1 MRYCV
6 CLYTAEF
13 LTGNALHS
21 LILLLIVLAAIA
33 GCAPR
38 TLTLENT
45 SNLTQTELLAL
56 CEDLQMRANMDCR
69 WNLLER
75 QSSVTEQQTWEI
87 NCRSR
92 RDSAQ
97 ESFDNNCQPLQLR
110 QAEIIR
116 EHDNQSP
123 LN

>member
-1 MRYCV
+1 M
-6 CLYTAEF
+6 
-13 LTGNALHS
+13 HS

-69 WNLLER
+69 WNLVER

-97 ESFDNNCQPLQLR
+97 ESFDNNC
-110 QAEIIR
+110 
-116 EHDNQSP
+116 
-123 LN
+123 

>member
-6 CLYTAEF
+6 CLYTTEF

-21 LILLLIVLAAIA
+21 LILLLIVLAAIT

-38 TLTLENT
+38 TLTLEST
-45 SNLTQTELLAL
+45 SNLTRNELLAL

-69 WNLLER
+69 WNLVER
-75 QSSVTEQQTWEI
+75 QSSVMDQQTWEI

-92 RDSAQ
+92 RDSAR
-97 ESFDNNCQPLQLR
+97 ESFDNICQPLQLR

-116 EHDNQSP
+116 KHYNQPP